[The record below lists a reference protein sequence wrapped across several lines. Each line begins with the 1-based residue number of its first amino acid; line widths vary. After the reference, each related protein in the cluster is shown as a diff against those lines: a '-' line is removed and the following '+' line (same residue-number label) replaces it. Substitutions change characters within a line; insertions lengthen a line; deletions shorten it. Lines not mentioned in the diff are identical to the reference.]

1 MKNKKL
7 IIFVFGV
14 LMAVSTVGIV
24 VNAKQKES
32 GGKGVM
38 CSNPKTNKAT
48 PGEC

>member
-7 IIFVFGV
+7 VTFVFGV

-24 VNAKQKES
+24 ISAKQKEGS
-32 GGKGVM
+32 SKGVM
-38 CSNPKTNKAT
+38 CYNPQTNKAT